1 MKGYTLSDS
10 LKATTN
16 ATSQAAPKKAGA
28 KPSVLRRYRNQIII
42 GLILALGIYIV
53 VLLIADNQLRL
64 ETEGIGETLSKF
76 NAWMLLPLI
85 GLQLVVMVFR
95 WIEWHYY
102 LGVVGAARALGI
114 IDSILIQ
121 VAGFVL
127 VVSPGKAGELLKA
140 VPVKAKTGVPIARV
154 VPVILAERIIDGMA
168 VIVIL
173 TVTLLL
179 AGDNLDLGTYNDIDY
194 DLISRTIVFSSAAI
208 LTAGMIIVQIEPLAR
223 FGLNILKH
231 IPILNRLYAAAV
243 VFYESSREIF
253 SVRHVIPMLGVG
265 VCVYIPS
272 VLSLFLVLLG
282 FGLDPSWTLLLK
294 AGFIVGV
301 SSAIGALSF
310 VPNGAGVTE
319 ISNAGML
326 LAFVTPTNPIL
337 TPIVAAAVALVQ
349 GLFHKW
355 FRVIVGLGVLV
366 IFRDR
371 LLGDNFD
378 AALDDLE
385 AFQSENH
392 R

>member
-1 MKGYTLSDS
+1 MSDS

-28 KPSVLRRYRNQIII
+28 KPSVLRQYRNQIII
-42 GLILALGIYIV
+42 GLILALAIYVI
-53 VLLIADNQLRL
+53 VLLVADNQLRL
-64 ETEGIGETLSKF
+64 ETEGIGETLARF

-85 GLQLVVMVFR
+85 GLQLLVMVFR
-95 WIEWHYY
+95 WIEWYYY
-102 LGVVGAARALGI
+102 LGVVGAAKALGI

-154 VPVILAERIIDGMA
+154 APVILAERIIDGLA

-179 AGDNLDLGTYNDIDY
+179 ADDSLDLGTYNGIDY

-208 LTAGMIIVQIEPLAR
+208 LLAGLIVVQIEPLAR
-223 FGLNILKH
+223 FALNILKR
-231 IPILNRLYAAAV
+231 IPVLNRVHGAAV

-253 SVRHVIPMLGVG
+253 SMRHVIPMLGVG

-282 FGLDPSWTLLLK
+282 FGFDPSWTLLLK

-326 LAFVTPTNPIL
+326 LAFVAPTNPAL

-355 FRVIVGLGVLV
+355 FRVVVGLAVLV

-385 AFQSENH
+385 TYRQSEYQI
-392 R
+392 

>member
-1 MKGYTLSDS
+1 MSDS